1 MTSRYGFG
9 ASMELSTIEKGLNT
23 VSVPEPY
30 RRDALRQLGVW
41 WAGARFAPFRPQIEN
56 LAARKQ
62 WELLLDSFYRVL
74 PFGTGGRRGA
84 VGIGPN
90 RINQDTIVTS
100 VQGHVN
106 WMRRRFP
113 DQAPR
118 VVIAFDVRVFRDLRG
133 LYDASVPNPLL
144 GMRSRDFARLA
155 ASVYAAND
163 VEVYTVSGDDGYF
176 LSTPELSFAIRH
188 LRAQGGLNISASHNH
203 PDDNGAKFYMPS
215 GGQPVPPYDEEMAK
229 EVESVSAV
237 PSEDFEQAVR
247 AGKVKW
253 WDSACHELY
262 VRENLSRSIDP
273 AARRA
278 LIVYSPLHGTGL
290 HTVGDV
296 LPRAGFDLR
305 LVEPQATADGEFPAV
320 KFRIP
325 NPEVPESMELVSA
338 EAQQL
343 GADAGLATDP
353 DADRLGVV
361 APHDG
366 GWRLFSGNE
375 IAVVLAAYII
385 ETRRERGTLP
395 ARAFL
400 VKTAVTTE
408 LLTRIARANGVQ
420 MIGDLLVG
428 FKYVGQVLDEITEH
442 GRFGDVEATP
452 ADFLLAAEESNGV
465 LVSPALR
472 DKDAAGGALLLGEL
486 CARLRARRQTLG
498 GYLDEV
504 YRRYGYAANTGFSLV
519 MEGIAGSQRVAQI
532 MDRLRA
538 HPPAAVRDRAL
549 RRVVDYWDEKQF
561 GPIRSETDRNSRNF
575 VRLQYDGGMAI
586 SVRPSGT
593 EPKIKFYVEQV
604 FDPAA
609 GWAENGF
616 AGARRAMDEAVRES
630 TRVFVEQVL
639 RLVGIELPRPA
650 FLVSSLVALDNR
662 IDFTI
667 HFLPELEER
676 LRTTAAADQLST
688 WIDQRLQAYGS
699 DPRFLVAAGV
709 AEHFRSHPLPP
720 EQDRVLRQ
728 VFSLQ

>member
-1 MTSRYGFG
+1 MQPSHD
-9 ASMELSTIEKGLNT
+9 MELSDIETGFGT

-30 RRDALRQLGVW
+30 RRDAMRQLSLW
-41 WAGARFAPFRPQIEN
+41 WTGARFAAFRPQIEN
-56 LAARKQ
+56 LAARNK
-62 WELLLDSFYRVL
+62 WDLLLDSFYRIL

-84 VGIGPN
+84 VGVGPN

-106 WMRRRFP
+106 WMRHRFP
-113 DQAPR
+113 HQALR
-118 VVIAFDVRVFRDLRG
+118 VVIAFDVRVFRDLRR
-133 LYDASVPNPLL
+133 LYDPSVPNPLL

-155 ASVYAAND
+155 AGVYAANG
-163 VEVYTVSGDDGYF
+163 VEVYTVGGDDGYF
-176 LSTPELSFAIRH
+176 LSTPELSFAIRD
-188 LRAQGGLNISASHNH
+188 LQAQGGLNISASHNH

-229 EVESVSAV
+229 EVESVSEV
-237 PSEDFEQAVR
+237 PSEDFEQAVKGGR
-247 AGKVKW
+247 VKW
-253 WDSACHELY
+253 WDSACHERY
-262 VRENLSRSIDP
+262 IDENLSRSIDP

-278 LIVYSPLHGTGL
+278 LIVYTPLHGTGL
-290 HTVGDV
+290 HTVGDI

-305 LVEPQATADGEFPAV
+305 LVEQQATADGEFPAV

-338 EAQQL
+338 EAQRL
-343 GADAGLATDP
+343 GADVGLATDP

-361 APHDG
+361 APQDG
-366 GWRLFSGNE
+366 GWRLLTGNE
-375 IAVVLAAYII
+375 IAVVLAAYSI

-395 ARAFL
+395 GRAFM

-408 LLTRIARANGVQ
+408 LLTRIARANRVQ
-420 MIGDLLVG
+420 MVGDLLVG

-442 GRFGDVEATP
+442 GRFGNVQATA

-486 CARLRARRQTLG
+486 CARLRDRNQTLG

-519 MEGIAGSQRVAQI
+519 MEGISGSQRVAQI
-532 MDRLRA
+532 MDRLRI
-538 HPPAAVRDRAL
+538 HPPATVEGRGLQRA
-549 RRVVDYWDEKQF
+549 VDYWDEPQF
-561 GPIRSETDRNSRNF
+561 GPIRSETDRSSRNF
-575 VRLQYDGGMAI
+575 VMLQYDVGIVI

-609 GWAENGF
+609 EWLGDGF
-616 AGARRAMDEAVRES
+616 AVARRAMDDAAREV

-639 RLVGIELPRPA
+639 RLVDIELPRPA
-650 FLVSSLVALDNR
+650 FLVSSLVSLDNR
-662 IDFTI
+662 IDFTR

-676 LRTTAAADQLST
+676 LRTASATDVDRLSA
-688 WIDQRLQAYGS
+688 WIDERLKAYGT

-709 AEHFRSHPLPP
+709 AEHFRSHRLPAD
-720 EQDRVLRQ
+720 QDQALRRL
-728 VFSLQ
+728 FALS